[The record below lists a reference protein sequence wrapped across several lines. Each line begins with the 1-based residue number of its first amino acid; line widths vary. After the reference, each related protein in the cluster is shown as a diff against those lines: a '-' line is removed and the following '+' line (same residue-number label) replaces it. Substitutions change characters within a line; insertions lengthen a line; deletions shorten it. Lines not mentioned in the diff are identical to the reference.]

1 MFTLRLTMFFTD
13 IQNATAKQEAVCKS
27 VISWYARKFLRKYN
41 FDITVEHCNM
51 EDHFATVYVSG
62 ELDKPDDF
70 TIEIDSSLSDKEYI
84 MTLIHELIHIE
95 DYIKGN
101 LTERNGERY
110 WKGVMYDRDDYENQ
124 PWEIRAELLEE
135 QYYNQYCC
143 TIS

>member
-1 MFTLRLTMFFTD
+1 
-13 IQNATAKQEAVCKS
+13 
-27 VISWYARKFLRKYN
+27 
-41 FDITVEHCNM
+41 M